1 MTTGAVAPAMYTPD
15 VARGKPKCAMSRP
28 ARPSKRHDFATPR
41 TGRRPLWFG
50 MRGSRCPG
58 ATFAHPFPGGDRSN
72 RVRIV
77 RIVLSPNGSNARRTP
92 RTTERFERSERQML
106 WSEPVTELDCQDVN
120 EQERAGVAANLRQP
134 DPHGFI
140 RSSFFEFY
148 GGRQWTNDGLG
159 SGLLDADEEES
170 AYAERRSR
178 ICAM

>member
-1 MTTGAVAPAMYTPD
+1 MYTPD

-120 EQERAGVAANLRQP
+120 EQERGRRRREPEATRSPRLHPELVLWVLRRAAV
-134 DPHGFI
+134 D
-140 RSSFFEFY
+140 
-148 GGRQWTNDGLG
+148 
-159 SGLLDADEEES
+159 
-170 AYAERRSR
+170 ERRAWVR
-178 ICAM
+178 TI